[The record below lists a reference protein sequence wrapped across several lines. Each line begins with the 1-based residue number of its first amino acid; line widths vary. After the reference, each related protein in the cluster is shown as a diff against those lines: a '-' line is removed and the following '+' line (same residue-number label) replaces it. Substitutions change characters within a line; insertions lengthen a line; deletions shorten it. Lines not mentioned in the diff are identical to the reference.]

1 MDFIHSLSEF
11 PWHARCQVPLL
22 VRLKKEEKAMSK
34 EILVN
39 FKSYDRVEDILPC
52 LERVAQPGTKVTF
65 LVRYPVDGIISIR
78 SNEVF
83 GRAAALAETRRLGKY
98 YSWEENQKRAE
109 WKVSPARETL
119 ERKGAE
125 VAVDLYAGSLKQAIK
140 SHVPEGGEN
149 LVMTRAG
156 IGHWIASFLNGA
168 NPALRLFGRP
178 SLSPVLLIQPRA
190 VR

>member
-1 MDFIHSLSEF
+1 
-11 PWHARCQVPLL
+11 
-22 VRLKKEEKAMSK
+22 MSK

-39 FKSYDRVEDILPC
+39 VKSYDRVEDILPC

-119 ERKGAE
+119 QRKGAE
-125 VAVDLYAGSLKQAIK
+125 VAVNLYAGSLKKAIK

-156 IGHWIASFLNGA
+156 IGQWIFTSFLHGTNSV
-168 NPALRLFGRP
+168 FGFFRRARF
-178 SLSPVLLIQPRA
+178 SPVLLIQPRTLRCPSDA
-190 VR
+190 R